1 MNEIIS
7 IKDIDFSYGKHEIFK
22 NFSLDIEKGDF
33 ITIIGPNGSG
43 KSTLVRI
50 LLGLEK
56 TTGEIYVNSLRMN
69 KQNIREI
76 MSKIGVVLENPDNQ
90 FVAETVMHEISFSLE
105 NMQVESS
112 EIRKRVNKIAE
123 FVGIEELLEKEPHSL
138 SGGQKQLVSLASAL
152 AINPDVLILDEAFT
166 MLDVEAKEKIYKKIK
181 YLNETENLTILN
193 VSHDT
198 EDTLNGNKILVLDN
212 GKVILYGPKEEVLLE
227 EKKFNNLGLALPF
240 MAELSIKLKY
250 YDLIDDLI
258 FDMDEMVNK
267 LWK

>member
-22 NFSLDIEKGDF
+22 NFSLDVEKGDF

-56 TTGEIYVNSLRMN
+56 TTV
-69 KQNIREI
+69 
-76 MSKIGVVLENPDNQ
+76 
-90 FVAETVMHEISFSLE
+90 E

-166 MLDVEAKEKIYKKIK
+166 MLDVETKEKIYKKIK

>member
-1 MNEIIS
+1 
-7 IKDIDFSYGKHEIFK
+7 
-22 NFSLDIEKGDF
+22 
-33 ITIIGPNGSG
+33 
-43 KSTLVRI
+43 
-50 LLGLEK
+50 
-56 TTGEIYVNSLRMN
+56 
-69 KQNIREI
+69 
-76 MSKIGVVLENPDNQ
+76 
-90 FVAETVMHEISFSLE
+90 
-105 NMQVESS
+105 
-112 EIRKRVNKIAE
+112 
-123 FVGIEELLEKEPHSL
+123 
-138 SGGQKQLVSLASAL
+138 
-152 AINPDVLILDEAFT
+152 
-166 MLDVEAKEKIYKKIK
+166 MLDVETKEKIYKKIK

-198 EDTLNGNKILVLDN
+198 EDTLNGNKIIVLDN